1 MYMPSSTI
9 SQIPNSGLC
18 TGCAT
23 CAGICPTRAIAVR
36 IDARRGSYVPAI
48 DLQRC
53 TSCGL
58 CYEVCPSRGTYFAK
72 SNSQEDRLFD
82 DPFVGEYLKCYVGH
96 SRDYRLRLN
105 SSSGGMVTQ
114 LLIVALEKGL
124 IDGAL
129 VTKMSESN
137 PLRPKPFI
145 AKTKEEILLA
155 AQSKY
160 CPVPVNIGL
169 NEISKTPGRYAIVGL
184 PCHIQGAR
192 KAARKNATLR
202 DRLVLYLGLACNHQP
217 TFRAT
222 EYLLKRIGVSE
233 NQVDKIEYRSKGWP
247 GKMTITLKDGR
258 KKLVDYSSPPY
269 WGGAFSDFFYLA
281 RCTICEDKLSEYAD
295 LSFMDAWLPEFSEQ
309 RMCESIIISRTPAGE
324 KLLQSAM
331 SENVISVFE
340 IPVEKVIASQP
351 AIASKR
357 ARALYSAR
365 ARLLQQSHR
374 AIPIS
379 RKALLSASTTDYVKA
394 LSMPLRMYISEKPS
408 LWFIVDLYLLL
419 SRSRRSPS
427 ANTTR

>member
-1 MYMPSSTI
+1 
-9 SQIPNSGLC
+9 
-18 TGCAT
+18 
-23 CAGICPTRAIAVR
+23 
-36 IDARRGSYVPAI
+36 
-48 DLQRC
+48 
-53 TSCGL
+53 
-58 CYEVCPSRGTYFAK
+58 
-72 SNSQEDRLFD
+72 
-82 DPFVGEYLKCYVGH
+82 
-96 SRDYRLRLN
+96 
-105 SSSGGMVTQ
+105 
-114 LLIVALEKGL
+114 
-124 IDGAL
+124 
-129 VTKMSESN
+129 
-137 PLRPKPFI
+137 LRPKPFI

-192 KAARKNATLR
+192 KAAWNNATLR

-222 EYLLKRIGVSE
+222 EYLLKRIGVPE

-258 KKLVDYSSPPY
+258 KKLVDHFSLPY

-281 RCTICEDKLSEYAD
+281 RCIICEDKLSEYAD
-295 LSFMDAWLPEFSEQ
+295 LSFMDAWLPEFSEK
-309 RMCESIIISRTPAGE
+309 RMCESISVSRTQTGE
-324 KLLQSAM
+324 KLLQSAI

-340 IPVEKVIASQP
+340 IPVEKVIASQSV
-351 AIASKR
+351 ISSKR
-357 ARALYSAR
+357 RSSAR

-379 RKALLSASTTDYVKA
+379 RKALLSASPVDYVKA

-419 SRSRRSPS
+419 SRSRRSS
-427 ANTTR
+427 LARASYLQEQ